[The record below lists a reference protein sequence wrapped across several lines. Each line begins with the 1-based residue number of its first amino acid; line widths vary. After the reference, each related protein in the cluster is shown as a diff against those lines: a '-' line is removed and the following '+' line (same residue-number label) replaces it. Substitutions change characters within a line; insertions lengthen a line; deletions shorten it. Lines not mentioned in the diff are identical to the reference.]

1 MPRHLQKLIYN
12 LSAASPICL
21 IFAVT
26 WYIQKRTY
34 IVPTICIGIGIILIV
49 SFAISFSYG
58 SRHLAPITIRTSDIS
73 PKDSWVILYILTYM
87 LPLTSMA
94 IDDLNL
100 IICGIVAILI
110 ATIAPF
116 VNSAIP
122 HPLLFIKKYHFY
134 QISGENGI
142 SGYIL
147 ISKRKYRKK
156 QDLKYVN
163 RMFDFLLLDA
173 ERS

>member
-1 MPRHLQKLIYN
+1 
-12 LSAASPICL
+12 
-21 IFAVT
+21 
-26 WYIQKRTY
+26 
-34 IVPTICIGIGIILIV
+34 
-49 SFAISFSYG
+49 
-58 SRHLAPITIRTSDIS
+58 
-73 PKDSWVILYILTYM
+73 
-87 LPLTSMA
+87 MA

-100 IICGIVAILI
+100 IICGIVAFLI
-110 ATIAPF
+110 ATVAPF

-122 HPLLFIKKYHFY
+122 NPLLFIKKYHFY
-134 QISGENGI
+134 QVSGENGI
-142 SGYIL
+142 SKYIL

>member
-1 MPRHLQKLIYN
+1 MPRGLQKLIYN
-12 LSAASPICL
+12 LSAASPICVF
-21 IFAVT
+21 FAAT

-34 IVPTICIGIGIILIV
+34 IVPAICIGIGMLLIV
-49 SFAISFSYG
+49 AFAISFSYG
-58 SRHLAPITIRTSDIS
+58 LNHLASIAIRTSDIS
-73 PKDSWVILYILTYM
+73 PNDGWVVLYIFTY
-87 LPLTSMA
+87 LFPLASMA

-100 IICGIVAILI
+100 IICGIVAFLI
-110 ATIAPF
+110 AIIAPF

-122 HPLLFIKKYHFY
+122 NPLLFIKKYHFY
-134 QISGENGI
+134 QVSGENGI
-142 SGYIL
+142 SKYVL